1 MVEAQHVTATLK
13 IVDDA
18 EEHEILESLIEASKP
33 PRPDAVA
40 RLDYLLATPFRYPP
54 PVHGSR
60 FRAPGDPGVFYGAFA
75 LRTAAAELG
84 YWRWQF
90 KRDSPNLQRLP
101 PVAHTAFRAA
111 IKAASIDLREPPLA
125 ADAALWT
132 AQTYDATQ
140 AIARTARSAG
150 VQAIVYESVRDPQK
164 GGCLALLDP
173 VAFAARKPK
182 GDTQTWWL
190 TVQLDRVIWKRGPDV
205 LSFQHG

>member
-18 EEHEILESLIEASKP
+18 DEHEILEALIEANKP
-33 PRPDAVA
+33 ARPDPVA

-54 PVHGSR
+54 PARGSR
-60 FRAPGDPGVFYGAFA
+60 FRAPGDAGVFYGAIA

-90 KRDSPNLQRLP
+90 KRDSPMLQRLP

-111 IKAASIDLREPPLA
+111 IKAAGIDLREPPLA

-132 AQTYDATQ
+132 AQTYEATQ
-140 AIARTARSAG
+140 ALARTAREARI
-150 VQAIVYESVRDPQK
+150 QAIVYESVRDPRK

-173 VAFAARKPK
+173 AAFAARKPK

-190 TVQLDRVIWKRGPDV
+190 TVQPDRVIWKRGSDV
-205 LSFQHG
+205 LSYQYG